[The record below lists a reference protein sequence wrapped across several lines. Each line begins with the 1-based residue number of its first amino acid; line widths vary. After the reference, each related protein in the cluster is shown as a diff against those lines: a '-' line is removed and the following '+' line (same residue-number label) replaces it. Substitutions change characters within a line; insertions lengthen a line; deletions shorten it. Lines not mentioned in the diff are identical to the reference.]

1 MKKIFLAALTSLAL
15 CGYSYAQDDDDE
27 YEEEETTEAV
37 TPAPAVEDEEE
48 DEAPAPKVKKEKK
61 KKKAKKSSGDD
72 EGGFLGI
79 SIGIDQNNIIDF
91 EPNLFV
97 GQFSYLGL
105 MIKFTPEMMLT
116 AKIGFAHHGETTL
129 EAEKASVDAGDDFT
143 ALAFGAQFDYFLP
156 TPLLPTS
163 ISAAFMYASTGEM
176 AEADYTVPAD
186 DEGAGAGAIDLG
198 PSTTKYSAIIIDI
211 MFNAHANLA
220 QNLVLTGSVGL
231 GIEMPSL
238 ENKETK
244 MGANEAT
251 GMPEPQT
258 TTVEYSRTDIGIK
271 AGISLG
277 WFFM

>member
-37 TPAPAVEDEEE
+37 KPAPAVEDEEE

-61 KKKAKKSSGDD
+61 KKKAKKSSDGD

-79 SIGIDQNNIIDF
+79 SIGLDENNIIDF
-91 EPNLFV
+91 EPNFFV
-97 GQFSYLGL
+97 GDFSYVGL

-116 AKIGFAHHGETTL
+116 AKIGFAHYGETTVDY
-129 EAEKASVDAGDDFT
+129 ESASVDGGDDFT

-156 TPLLPTS
+156 TPILPTS
-163 ISAAFMYASTGEM
+163 ISAAFMYATTGEM
-176 AEADYTVPAD
+176 AEADFSVPD
-186 DEGAGAGAIDLG
+186 PEDAGMDLAA
-198 PSTTKYSAIIIDI
+198 PTSKFSAIMIDI

-220 QNLVLTGSVGL
+220 QGFVLTGSVGL
-231 GIEMPSL
+231 GIEMPSQ
-238 ENKETK
+238 ENKSTG
-244 MGANEAT
+244 MVANETT
-251 GMPEPQT
+251 GMPEVKT
-258 TTVEYSRTDIGIK
+258 TTTEYSRTNIGIK

>member
-37 TPAPAVEDEEE
+37 KPAPAVEDEEE

-163 ISAAFMYASTGEM
+163 VSADFMYASAGERT
-176 AEADYTVPAD
+176 DN
-186 DEGAGAGAIDLG
+186 EGN
-198 PSTTKYSAIIIDI
+198 KESASAVMFGV
-211 MFNAHANLA
+211 MFNAHAPVTDNFFI
-220 QNLVLTGSVGL
+220 TGSVGL
-231 GIEMPSL
+231 GFELPG
-238 ENKETK
+238 EEGKDPEGNKEELNR
-244 MGANEAT
+244 MDVVPGS
-251 GMPEPQT
+251 
-258 TTVEYSRTDIGIK
+258 VEYSRTNTGIK